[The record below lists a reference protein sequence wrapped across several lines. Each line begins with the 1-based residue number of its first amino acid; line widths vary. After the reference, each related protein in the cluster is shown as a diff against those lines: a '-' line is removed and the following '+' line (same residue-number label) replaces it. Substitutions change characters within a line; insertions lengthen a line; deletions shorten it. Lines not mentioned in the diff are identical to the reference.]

1 MHYDLELFGKKVLDI
16 RNSLGYTQTDVYE
29 LSNITTET
37 LRKIENGK
45 IVPRHSTLELLSSA
59 LKKDINQIL
68 LNYRIPKYKD
78 FYKIKDI
85 IENKLENGQYI
96 DIDSDL
102 NKLRSIFETINDN
115 NYIYKLAKQLI
126 LLIEAI
132 ILNVISKDY
141 NNSLSKLS
149 DAMRETTP
157 QFDINKYNEFVYS
170 SIEVRILMNIA
181 LLINRIG
188 SKEKCL
194 ELIKFCLHEIDS
206 DEIDLKIKIL
216 YNLSYSYHRN
226 NINEK
231 ALFYSNEGIKVSSE
245 NNKLNN
251 LGLLFSRKG
260 VAEYFLNDKNH
271 INSFKKAATL
281 YDITEQDELKIML
294 IRFLKKHD
302 IEMPLRF

>member
-1 MHYDLELFGKKVLDI
+1 MHYDLELFGKEVLEI
-16 RNSLGYTQTDVYE
+16 RNCLGYTQSDVSE

-45 IVPRHSTLELLSSA
+45 IIPRYTTLELLSST

-68 LNYRIPKYKD
+68 LNYRIPKYKE

-85 IENKLENGQYI
+85 IESKLENGQYI

-102 NKLRSIFETINDN
+102 DKLKSIFETISDN

-126 LLIEAI
+126 LLIDLV
-132 ILNVISKDY
+132 ILNIKSKDY
-141 NNSLSKLS
+141 NNSLIKLNY
-149 DAMRETTP
+149 AMRETTP
-157 QFDINKYNEFVYS
+157 QFDIRKYNEFVYS
-170 SIEVRILMNIA
+170 SMEVRILMNIA

-188 SKEKCL
+188 SKEKSL
-194 ELIKFCLHEIDS
+194 ELIKFCLHAVDE

-226 NINEK
+226 NVNEK
-231 ALFYSNEGIKVSSE
+231 AQFYANEGIRVSIE

-251 LGLLFSRKG
+251 LGLLYSRKG
-260 VAEYFLNDKNH
+260 VAEYFLNDMNYSD
-271 INSFKKAATL
+271 SFKRAATL
-281 YDITEQDELKIML
+281 YDIAEQDKLKSML
-294 IRFLKKHD
+294 VMFFKKHN
-302 IEMPLRF
+302 IEISI